1 MPEPVIISNWNH
13 GKVAVEVGIEK
24 LRAKASAL
32 DAVEWGIRAVEDDP
46 ATESVGTGGVPN
58 VEGVSELD
66 ASIMVGNTL
75 RIGAVSCLTMTKNPI
90 SVARKVMEI
99 SPHVMLCGDGA
110 RKFARSVGFPEYDPM
125 TPEAKKKWRMLREEL
140 ESAMK
145 DGHWED
151 YNKGIGYSTDAA
163 ALARGLRVMMESGQ
177 IKELGTVG
185 TLALDSS
192 GMIVAGTSTSG
203 WAMRLPGRVSDS
215 SVIGAGN
222 YANEAG
228 ASSSTGLGEYA
239 IRHNLTRKVCDR
251 LEEGYQP
258 TEACE
263 DTLKEMLRREKV
275 GFILAL
281 VALDRHGRVGGA
293 TTKES
298 FVYQYQRLSDT
309 SMTRVTPTPV
319 SI

>member
-1 MPEPVIISNWNH
+1 
-13 GKVAVEVGIEK
+13 
-24 LRAKASAL
+24 
-32 DAVEWGIRAVEDDP
+32 
-46 ATESVGTGGVPN
+46 
-58 VEGVSELD
+58 
-66 ASIMVGNTL
+66 
-75 RIGAVSCLTMTKNPI
+75 
-90 SVARKVMEI
+90 MEI
-99 SPHVMLCGDGA
+99 AP
-110 RKFARSVGFPEYDPM
+110 
-125 TPEAKKKWRMLREEL
+125 REI
-140 ESAMK
+140 
-145 DGHWED
+145 
-151 YNKGIGYSTDAA
+151 GIGHEEWAPGRLSQRDRLQHRYGRTCPWVAGDDGGRRDKR
-163 ALARGLRVMMESGQ
+163 ARD
-177 IKELGTVG
+177 VG

-251 LEEGYQP
+251 LGVGYQP

-263 DTLKEMLRREKV
+263 ETLKEMLRREKV

-281 VALDRHGRVGGA
+281 IALDRHGQVGGA

-298 FVYQYQRLSDT
+298 FIYQYQRLSDR
-309 SMTRVTPTPV
+309 SLTRVTPTPV
-319 SI
+319 SV